1 MLDKALIFITNL
13 LNRDLKMSFGLS
25 DDIVVLG
32 SLINLDGSV
41 TNNIENKVIISII
54 NLEHE
59 KSVKHMGDYLPDKQG
74 NFNKVNPPVY
84 LNLYLLISANY
95 NSDNYIEALKML
107 SAVIGF
113 FQSSKIF
120 TSTEYPDLDPS
131 IDRLT
136 FEIYNVPIQELSHIW
151 SGIGAKYV
159 PSMVYKVRMIG
170 IQKGEIKAEIPAITS
185 LESKTGKQ

>member
-1 MLDKALIFITNL
+1 MLDKTLIFITNL
-13 LNRDLKMSFGLS
+13 LNRNLKMSFGLT
-25 DDIVVLG
+25 DDIVVPG

-59 KSVKHMGDYLPDKQG
+59 KTVKHMGGYIPDQQG
-74 NFNKVNPPVY
+74 KFSKVNPPVY

-95 NSDNYIEALKML
+95 NAANYLEALKML

-113 FQSSKIF
+113 FQSNKIF
-120 TSTEYPDLDPS
+120 KSAEYPDLNPH

-151 SGIGAKYV
+151 GGIGAKYV
-159 PSMVYKVRMIG
+159 PSMVYKVRMVS
-170 IQKGEIKAEIPAITS
+170 IQKGEIKEEVPGITG
-185 LESKTGKQ
+185 LGANTQKQ